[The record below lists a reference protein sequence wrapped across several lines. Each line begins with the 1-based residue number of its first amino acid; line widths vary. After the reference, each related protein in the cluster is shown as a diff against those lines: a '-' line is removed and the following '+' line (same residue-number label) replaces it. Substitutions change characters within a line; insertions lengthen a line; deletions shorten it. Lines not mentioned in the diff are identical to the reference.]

1 MKAYDRFKEL
11 CEKHN
16 KAPTRVGIEAGVAR
30 STISEWG
37 KGLYTP
43 KVDKLYKLANYF
55 GVPVTEFIEDANN
68 G

>member
-1 MKAYDRFKEL
+1 MNAYKRFRDL
-11 CEKHN
+11 CAEHN
-16 KAPTRVGIEAGVAR
+16 KAPTRVGIEAGVPT

-43 KVDKLYKLANYF
+43 KVDKLCKLANYF